1 MAIVK
6 YKPTSPGM
14 RFVNT
19 SDFSDITKSKPEKS
33 LTLPLRSTGG
43 RNQHGRIT
51 SRHRGGGHKR
61 RLRIID
67 FKRDKKDM
75 PAKVIAVEYDP
86 NRSARIALLEYED
99 GERRY
104 IVCPL
109 GLRVGE
115 VIVSGENVEIKVG
128 NSMPLKNIPTGTFVH
143 NVELRKGEGAVMARG
158 AGTAIQIMAKE
169 GGYAHLKLPSTE
181 MRLVNL
187 DCLATIGQV
196 SNIEHDSISLGK
208 AGKSRYR
215 GIRPSS
221 RGVAKNPVDHPM
233 GGGEGKS
240 SGGRHP
246 TTPWGKKTKGLKTRK
261 NKSSGRF
268 IITRRVKKPKKK
280 K

>member
-1 MAIVK
+1 
-6 YKPTSPGM
+6 
-14 RFVNT
+14 
-19 SDFSDITKSKPEKS
+19 
-33 LTLPLRSTGG
+33 
-43 RNQHGRIT
+43 
-51 SRHRGGGHKR
+51 
-61 RLRIID
+61 
-67 FKRDKKDM
+67 
-75 PAKVIAVEYDP
+75 
-86 NRSARIALLEYED
+86 
-99 GERRY
+99 
-104 IVCPL
+104 
-109 GLRVGE
+109 
-115 VIVSGENVEIKVG
+115 
-128 NSMPLKNIPTGTFVH
+128 